1 MEQIP
6 AALKIIDLVR
16 SISRTLKR
24 PLDWL
29 RLLVFR
35 LGNRLK
41 PSMDR
46 DTAMAIAFAT
56 LGGSV
61 IAAIPYRDLGN
72 PHRLIGAIRKP
83 HDKTWVH
90 RIYILE
96 QFGQSWRVKWE
107 SEDLYEHLNL
117 KAFSLHDVDNDGMS
131 EISFAFSSFGTGG
144 GGETVYLHVPA
155 KEQTYPASIGRFW
168 ADPTSPPM
176 AEIRV
181 HPAGKAEQVYMRAI
195 ETICD
200 QLGLTAPVP
209 RVDLDDPRYAV
220 LRWHKE
226 NGQITHGE
234 VKIHLYEGTP
244 FDQST
249 IVAEIEDGDL
259 VWTSHFKNAVYGYI
273 RSQDKHFVV
282 YSPSIAWSW
291 AGCLLAT
298 ANYLWIGTRGDRLLR
313 FDKDKH
319 FLFQFKQIQGNELH
333 EVRSFEKEGDF
344 FIINGKLRVPAVLLE
359 EEWPGMDEILRR
371 FGGGEPPPTL

>member
-6 AALKIIDLVR
+6 AALKIIELLG
-16 SISRTLKR
+16 SLWKALKR
-24 PLDWL
+24 PFDWL
-29 RLLVFR
+29 RLLVFK
-35 LGNRLK
+35 LENRLI
-41 PSMDR
+41 PLMDR
-46 DTAMAIAFAT
+46 DIAMAVSFAT

-72 PHRLIGAIRKP
+72 PHRLIATIRKS
-83 HDKTWVH
+83 HDQAWNY

-107 SEDLYEHLNL
+107 SEDLNEHPDL
-117 KAFSLHDVDNDGMS
+117 KAFLLHDVDHDGMS

-144 GGETVYLHVPA
+144 GGQTVYLHVPA
-155 KEQTYPASIGRFW
+155 KEQTYSASIGRFW

-181 HPAGKAEQVYMRAI
+181 HPAEKAEQVYIRAI

-209 RVDLDDPRYAV
+209 SVDFDKPRYGV

-226 NGQITHGE
+226 NGQLTHGE

-244 FDQST
+244 VDQST

-259 VWTSHFKNAVYGYI
+259 VWTSHFKDAVYGYI

-282 YSPSIAWSW
+282 YSPSIAWNW
-291 AGCLLAT
+291 ATCLLAT
-298 ANYLWIGTRGDRLLR
+298 TKYLWIGTRGDGLLR
-313 FDKDKH
+313 FNKTRH
-319 FLFQFKQIQGNELH
+319 FLFQFKEVQRNELR
-333 EVRSFEKEGDF
+333 EVDSFEKEGDF
-344 FIINGKLRVPAVLLE
+344 FIINGTLRVPAALLE
-359 EEWPGMDEILRR
+359 EERPGMDEILHRI
-371 FGGGEPPPTL
+371 GGGQWPPML